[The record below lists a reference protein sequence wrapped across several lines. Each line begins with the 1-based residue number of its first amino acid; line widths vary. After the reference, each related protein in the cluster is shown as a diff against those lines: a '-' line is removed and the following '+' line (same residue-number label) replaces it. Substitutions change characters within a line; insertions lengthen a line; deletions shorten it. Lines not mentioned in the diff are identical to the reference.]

1 MIKSN
6 IIFKNIIIVILITI
20 IITLFYTYD
29 NINNFI
35 YVFISNSL
43 WIFSIPSFLI
53 SIYIY
58 PNIFLFYLTF
68 ILFSVLNYV
77 LLILIYKYLLK
88 KWKIDLLLIINI
100 IFIIINSFFWLFIY
114 WISRQ

>member
-1 MIKSN
+1 MKHNN
-6 IIFKNIIIVILITI
+6 IIFKNII
-20 IITLFYTYD
+20 LFYTYD

-77 LLILIYKYLLK
+77 VLILIYRYLLK
-88 KWKIDLLLIINI
+88 SNKIELFLIINI
-100 IFIIINSFFWLFIY
+100 VFILINLLFWLILY
-114 WISRQ
+114 WIWKQ